1 MNLIFVGAGG
11 FFLELYE
18 YIANDINTKILPD
31 LTIKGVLDDKI
42 PEKSLAVPYLGTV
55 DAYQSVENDIFVI
68 AIGNV
73 GHREAVYN
81 KLKDKCAS
89 FLTYI
94 HPTSLVSPTARLGEG
109 VIVCPMAIINAA
121 AVVGVNVSI
130 NVNVSIG
137 HEAFVGSH
145 SVLSPYGAL
154 NGAASIGRKVFLG
167 TRSTVFPG
175 VSVGDEC
182 IIDSHSAVRKNADKQ
197 FLLSDRANFVA
208 VKNRFLR

>member
-18 YIANDINTKILPD
+18 YIANDINTGILKD
-31 LTIKGVLDDKI
+31 LTIKGAIDDKT
-42 PEKSLAVPYLGTV
+42 PDKLLAIPYLGTV
-55 DAYQSVENDIFVI
+55 GAYQPLESDIFVI

-73 GHREAVYN
+73 GYRETVYN
-81 KLKDKCAS
+81 KLKDKSVS

-94 HPTSLVSPTARLGEG
+94 HPTALVSPSARLGEG
-109 VIVCPMAIINAA
+109 VIVCPFSIINAA
-121 AVVGVNVSI
+121 AVVNENVAI

-154 NGAASIGRKVFLG
+154 NGVARIGKKVFLG

-182 IIDSHSAVRKNADKQ
+182 VIDSHSAVRKNADKQ
-197 FLLSDRANFVA
+197 FFLSDRANFLA